1 MHTTS
6 TPTPL
11 TFGKLLARAITLYP
25 THKAILL
32 RTAAIFY
39 LPVAALSYLLVDNLT
54 TNILFSLVLWPVD
67 AIVSLSLIVHCIDSL
82 HGRPLAVRTAVMRG
96 LPRLLAYIGLGVVIS
111 AVTSVVA
118 LVLAAPVWVG
128 FLNSGVSLD
137 ELLDAFA
144 VPATPGQADI
154 VFSVLGSALWGGT
167 GLCLSGLLIPTVLFY
182 LAARWRF
189 AEVALMAEGTG
200 PLKSLR
206 RSWSLSRGFVL
217 RTLGLFLLIFI
228 VMGIIGGLIGGLV
241 GFATTILAPTADQS
255 RMFGF
260 YYALSKLSSIIA
272 APFYVTVFVLYY
284 FDLRVRKEQYDFEVV
299 QE

>member
-1 MHTTS
+1 MQTS
-6 TPTPL
+6 PPPTPL
-11 TFGKLLARAITLYP
+11 TFGKLLTRAITLYP
-25 THKAILL
+25 THRAILL

-39 LPVAALSYLLVDNLT
+39 LPVAALSFPFVDNLT
-54 TNILFSLVLWPVD
+54 TNFLFSLVFWPVD

-82 HGRPLAVRTAVMRG
+82 HGRPLSVRTAVMRG
-96 LPRLLAYIGLGVVIS
+96 LPRLPAYIGLGVTVS
-111 AVTSVVA
+111 AVTSAIA
-118 LVLAAPVWVG
+118 LVLAAPLWVG

-144 VPATPGQADI
+144 VPATPGQVDT

-189 AEVALMAEGTG
+189 AEIALMAEGTG
-200 PLKSLR
+200 PLQSLR
-206 RSWSLSRGFVL
+206 RSWNLSRGFVL
-217 RTLGLFLLIFI
+217 RTLGFFLLIII
-228 VMGIIGGLIGGLV
+228 VMGIIGGLVGGFV
-241 GFATTILAPTADQS
+241 GFAATILAPAADQS

-260 YYALSKLSSIIA
+260 NYAFSKLLSIIS